1 MQVDMNIA
9 LPAGFY
15 KMLTKYW
22 LTSTKLNHHLRYTFS
37 LWLHNL
43 ALSNCSF
50 SIVTSQRLHLGQA
63 KGSTLFTVLGNDR
76 FDRCGKTPGVNM
88 ATQTMHHTQTH

>member
-15 KMLTKYW
+15 RMLAKYW
-22 LTSTKLNHHLRYTFS
+22 LTSTKLNHHLRYAFS
-37 LWLHNL
+37 LWLHSL

-63 KGSTLFTVLGNDR
+63 KGITLLTVLENDR
-76 FDRCGKTPGVNM
+76 FDRCDKTPGVNM